1 MLERKRGGFID
12 LVCVWRMFSD
22 ETFFSVPAFSLCSK
36 TCSSLCFK
44 FLLLGGLR
52 GVGDAVTLCVSSG
65 GREEFLRWMQ
75 ALPEI
80 TIILYLLKSLD
91 VKLHSLGKLLFAT
104 ESAWSSFFSSRQ
116 QAKEYNVLIGI
127 RQAL

>member
-1 MLERKRGGFID
+1 MCGACFLMKRFFRSG
-12 LVCVWRMFSD
+12 
-22 ETFFSVPAFSLCSK
+22 FFSLFQN
-36 TCSSLCFK
+36 
-44 FLLLGGLR
+44 LLLSLFQILAPGGLR